1 MGFLENDSNCTT
13 ENLVFLNKVFYDNTG
28 PSCPLIVP
36 LSTTSSGFTQ
46 QLIIGDR
53 NRDRDCE
60 CRRNRES
67 DFDEDWDR
75 SWNRN
80 ITRCSDFNLCNA
92 KFTVTNSCVTITS
105 AVQARNSSFD
115 ADDVTV
121 DGFHVTDLDLQN
133 GRYFAD
139 LSGIMSDITRCPC
152 TPRCTHICDDR
163 CSCRNN
169 CQDDCNMDCDRDE
182 HFFLA
187 EVPGPW
193 ELLFTIVLEGFVSN
207 GNCTRDFKLCIKT
220 RNDSTGRCPVTVRA
234 SSNFGLQCV
243 RIPCQS
249 QGIAPALRF
258 NFEGCAVLLN
268 PIITVSAPSEED
280 CPSRDVR
287 VTGSLVFTPKIN
299 LQVVRPSLFALNA
312 EEVDVCCDNLGQ
324 CDPCSP
330 HSGCCCDDDERG
342 ERNCDRGRDRDRD
355 RERERERERERDRD
369 RDRDCD
375 CDRDNDNNR
384 RERNRNTACQCCETN
399 GFRF

>member
-1 MGFLENDSNCTT
+1 MGFLENDSDCTT
-13 ENLVFLNKVFYDNTG
+13 ENLVFLNKVFFDDTG
-28 PSCPLIVP
+28 SSCPLIVP
-36 LSTTSSGFTQ
+36 LSTTASGFTQ

-53 NRDRDCE
+53 DRDRDRDCD
-60 CRRNRES
+60 CRRCR
-67 DFDEDWDR
+67 DRDWDR
-75 SWNRN
+75 DVDRN
-80 ITRCSDFNLCNA
+80 MTRCSDFNLCNA

-115 ADDVTV
+115 ADDVTI
-121 DGFHVTDLDLQN
+121 DGFPVTDLDLQN

-139 LSGIMSDITRCPC
+139 LSGIMADITRCPC
-152 TPRCTHICDDR
+152 TPRCTHICDDNCSHRR
-163 CSCRNN
+163 CDN
-169 CQDDCNMDCDRDE
+169 DCDMDCDRDE

-207 GNCTRDFKLCIKT
+207 GTCTRDFKLCIKT
-220 RNDSTGRCPVTVRA
+220 RNDSIGRLPVTVWS

-268 PIITVSAPSEED
+268 PVITVSRESEED

-324 CDPCSP
+324 CDPCAP
-330 HSGCCCDDDERG
+330 RSGRCDDDDRRC
-342 ERNCDRGRDRDRD
+342 RN
-355 RERERERERERDRD
+355 RD

-375 CDRDNDNNR
+375 RDRRRDEDRDNDDER
-384 RERNRNTACQCCETN
+384 RNRQFRSQIPACQCCETN